1 MLPKDYPL
9 SPPRIQM
16 LTPSGRFIPGHDI
29 CTSASHYH
37 PELWTPQWTLL
48 GMVQALRLHFGSPS
62 NEIGGMS
69 ASYSDRYQ
77 YALASRHWH
86 WKSVNHARMIQ
97 QGMFDDNDDNR
108 DRSATAQEED
118 TEVER
123 SLIMQTSVQQEN
135 EDPATLA
142 SAARSNSVDKE
153 ESIQHRTT
161 TTTQIIEGEN
171 VVLKRKRKTKSK
183 KNKTKPDFFL
193 KPEPSLSMGETS
205 TATNRN
211 HGSHSTETDDVMSIL
226 IQKRARRRQR
236 PSSLTAILLERGTQ
250 IWLNPPRLLG
260 FGLLLLF
267 VWLNR
272 L

>member
-1 MLPKDYPL
+1 
-9 SPPRIQM
+9 
-16 LTPSGRFIPGHDI
+16 
-29 CTSASHYH
+29 
-37 PELWTPQWTLL
+37 
-48 GMVQALRLHFGSPS
+48 
-62 NEIGGMS
+62 
-69 ASYSDRYQ
+69 
-77 YALASRHWH
+77 
-86 WKSVNHARMIQ
+86 MIQ
-97 QGMFDDNDDNR
+97 QGMFDDNDDNH

-118 TEVER
+118 TKVER
-123 SLIMQTSVQQEN
+123 SLIMQTSVQQDN
-135 EDPATLA
+135 EDPAKLA
-142 SAARSNSVDKE
+142 SAASSNSVDKE
-153 ESIQHRTT
+153 QSIQIT
-161 TTTQIIEGEN
+161 EGEN
-171 VVLKRKRKTKSK
+171 VVVKKKRKTKSK
-183 KNKTKPDFFL
+183 QNKTKPDVFL

-272 L
+272 S